1 MMLKKN
7 VDFSKID
14 YDIYKY
20 QEEMINRFKKWI
32 GNFHEYHILQW
43 SGNDCNKLQLNVSSI
58 DMWKYYKIYLEQNE
72 EKRKANTKLS
82 DAVNQILNPNYFK
95 AHRELEDAIA
105 TMGLFITL
113 T

>member
-1 MMLKKN
+1 
-7 VDFSKID
+7 
-14 YDIYKY
+14 
-20 QEEMINRFKKWI
+20 
-32 GNFHEYHILQW
+32 
-43 SGNDCNKLQLNVSSI
+43 
-58 DMWKYYKIYLEQNE
+58 MWKYYKIYLEQNE